1 MMKYDIVD
9 RMRSGERISIGMV
22 HTLPL
27 PGSYRGQYSME
38 EIIDRAVAD
47 AQALENAGFDAII
60 VENLNDGPH
69 EDGSMDVRKVAA
81 LARICTKVRESVR
94 IPIGIDS
101 CGEQTA
107 GFGIGIVTGISF
119 IRLSY
124 MVDIRVGAR
133 GIILPNGGNAVML
146 RRRLGADEIRIFAD
160 IQVKH
165 TYPLLD
171 SISLEESAKWAIS
184 NMADA
189 LIVTGA
195 ETGRAAS
202 IEDLKKVKHI
212 STVPVVAGS
221 GVTAENVAE
230 QYAACDGAIIG
241 SSLKRSRN
249 VMDPIDAEL
258 AKEFMRAVGK

>member
-1 MMKYDIVD
+1 MKPNIVD
-9 RMRSGERISIGMV
+9 RMQAGEKISIGMV

-27 PGSYRGQYSME
+27 PGSYRGHYSMD

-47 AQALENAGFDAII
+47 ARALEDAGFDAII

-69 EDGSMDVRKVAA
+69 EDGSMDARKIAA
-81 LARICTKVRESVR
+81 LTRVCAKVRENVK
-94 IPIGIDS
+94 IPMGIDS

-107 GFGIGIVTGISF
+107 GFGIGIVSGISF

-124 MVDIRVGAR
+124 MVDVRVGAR
-133 GIILPNGGNAVML
+133 GVILPNGGNAVML
-146 RRRLGADEIRIFAD
+146 RRRLNAEEIKIFAD

-165 TYPLLD
+165 TYPLLNN
-171 SISLEESAKWAIS
+171 ISLEESAKWAIS

-202 IEDLKKVKHI
+202 LEDLMKVKRVSKI
-212 STVPVVAGS
+212 PVVAGS
-221 GVTAENVAE
+221 GVTAENVDQ
-230 QYAACDGAIIG
+230 QYAVCDGAIIG
-241 SSLKRSRN
+241 SSLKLSRD
-249 VMDPIDAEL
+249 VMDPIDPEL
-258 AKEFMRAVGK
+258 ANAFMRAARK

>member
-1 MMKYDIVD
+1 MKNIVD
-9 RMRSGERISIGMV
+9 RMKAGEKISIGMV

-27 PGSYRGQYSME
+27 PGSYRGKYTME
-38 EIIDRAVAD
+38 EIVERAVSD
-47 AQALENAGFDAII
+47 ARILEAAGFDAIV
-60 VENLNDGPH
+60 VENLNDGPY
-69 EDGSMDVRKVAA
+69 EDGSMDARKTAA
-81 LARICTKVRESVR
+81 LAVVCSKVRESVK

-107 GFGIGIVTGISF
+107 GFGIGCVTGISF

-124 MVDIRVGAR
+124 MVDVRVGAR
-133 GIILPNGGNAVML
+133 GIVLPNAGNAVML
-146 RRRLGADEIRIFAD
+146 RRRLNAEEIKIFAD

-171 SISLEESAKWAIS
+171 CIPLEESAKWAIS

-202 IEDLKKVKHI
+202 LADLEKVKRVSSI
-212 STVPVVAGS
+212 PVIAGS
-221 GVTAENVAE
+221 GVTAQNVAE
-230 QYAACDGAIIG
+230 QYAVCDGAIIG
-241 SSLKRSRN
+241 SSLKVTHN
-249 VMDPIDAEL
+249 VMDPIDEKL
-258 AKEFMRAVGK
+258 AREFMLAVGKR